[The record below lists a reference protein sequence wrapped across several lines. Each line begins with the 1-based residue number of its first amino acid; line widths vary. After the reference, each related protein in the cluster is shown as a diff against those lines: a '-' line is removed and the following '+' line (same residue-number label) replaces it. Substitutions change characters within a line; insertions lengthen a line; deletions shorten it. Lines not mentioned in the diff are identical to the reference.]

1 MKQRRLKFQMLA
13 QKPKFFTRFLN
24 VHKHITMSAKQIIH
38 MVWFKTKAEAS
49 KEAMS
54 HLFAGFE
61 TLKKIPGV
69 LSVDFGA
76 YINRYN
82 YSYFLE

>member
-1 MKQRRLKFQMLA
+1 
-13 QKPKFFTRFLN
+13 
-24 VHKHITMSAKQIIH
+24 MSAKQVIH
-38 MVWFKTKAEAS
+38 IVWFKTKAEAT

-69 LSVDFGA
+69 LSVDFGMFN
-76 YINRYN
+76 I
-82 YSYFLE
+82 L

>member
-1 MKQRRLKFQMLA
+1 
-13 QKPKFFTRFLN
+13 
-24 VHKHITMSAKQIIH
+24 

-69 LSVDFGA
+69 LSVDFGTHI
-76 YINRYN
+76 INEN
-82 YSYFLE
+82 YPYFYRVQRVAPF